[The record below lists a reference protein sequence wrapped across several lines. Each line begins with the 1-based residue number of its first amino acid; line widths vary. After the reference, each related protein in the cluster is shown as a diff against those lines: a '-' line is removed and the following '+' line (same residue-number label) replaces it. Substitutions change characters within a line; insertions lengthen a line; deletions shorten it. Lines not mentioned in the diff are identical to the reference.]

1 MKLQKAID
9 TALHHN
15 LTIRIDSQM
24 VAVHNND
31 SSVYITAS
39 FNCEKQ
45 SKHEIL
51 ICAIDAAHKAITGG
65 V

>member
-9 TALHHN
+9 TALHHQ
-15 LTIRIDSQM
+15 LTIRIDEQM

-31 SSVYITAS
+31 LSIYITAS

-45 SKHEIL
+45 SKHDVL
-51 ICAIDAAHKAITGG
+51 IGAIDAAQKSITR
-65 V
+65 VL